1 MAWLT
6 PYLEHLHGIVRPS
19 NQTADAVAG
28 LVLRSV
34 PVQDHTR
41 VVALVWPVTQCV
53 IAGHAGKEW
62 EALLE
67 NP

>member
-1 MAWLT
+1 
-6 PYLEHLHGIVRPS
+6 VRPS

-41 VVALVWPVTQCV
+41 VAALVWPVTQCV